1 MYPILDGMCVVEGAS
16 FIAGPSCG
24 LHLRQMGAE
33 VIRFDDIAGGP
44 DSRRWPVSPEGASF
58 YWEGLNKGKK
68 SVALDLSRPQGREL
82 ALRLATAP
90 GENGGLFV
98 TNYPANGFLS
108 HARLSALR
116 ADLITL
122 RVMGWPDE
130 RAAVDY
136 TVNCATGLPFMTGP
150 AGETLPVNHV
160 LPAWDLLAGAYGAF
174 ALLAAER
181 ARMASREGREI
192 RLPLGDLAIAT
203 LGHLGQLAEVATSGR
218 DRPRIGNEL
227 YGAFGRD
234 FETADGHRLMVVAIT
249 RRQWSGLVAALEL
262 DAPIAALEAELGLS
276 FAADEGARFTHREK
290 LIPLVEAAL
299 RGLPHA
305 EIKVRFDKHGVCF
318 GDYRTLKQA
327 LAEDARFSERNPLL
341 TQVSHPSGYR
351 YLTPGSAASIPSN
364 ERLAAAR
371 APRLGEHTDEVLAQ
385 LLGLPDH
392 EIGALHDRGL
402 IAGPPA
408 ERGRR

>member
-1 MYPILDGMCVVEGAS
+1 MYPILSGMRVIEGAS

-82 ALRLATAP
+82 AMRLATAP

-150 AGETLPVNHV
+150 AGEAGPVNHV

-181 ARMASREGREI
+181 ARMASGQGREV
-192 RLPLGDLAIAT
+192 RLPLGDLAVAT

-218 DRPRIGNEL
+218 DRPRMGNEL

-234 FETADGHRLMVVAIT
+234 FETADGRRVMVVAIT
-249 RRQWSGLVAALEL
+249 RRQWAGLVAALEL
-262 DAPIAALEAELGLS
+262 AAPIARLEAELGVS
-276 FAADEGARFTHREK
+276 FSADEGARFTHREK
-290 LIPLVEAAL
+290 LLPLVETAL
-299 RGLPHA
+299 RAMPHA
-305 EIKVRFDKHGVCF
+305 KIKACFDEHGVCW
-318 GDYRTLKQA
+318 GDYRTLSQA
-327 LAEDARFSERNPLL
+327 LADDPRLSEGNPLL
-341 TQVSHPSGYR
+341 TPVSHPSGHR
-351 YLTPGSAASIPSN
+351 YLTPGAAVSIPSD
-364 ERLAAAR
+364 ERLGSVR

-385 LLGLPDH
+385 VLGLPGH
-392 EIGALHDRGL
+392 EIGTLHDRGL
-402 IAGPPA
+402 IAGPSAKGVSP
-408 ERGRR
+408 